1 VSEELDERT
10 VSGGAPRDR
19 LDRALARL
27 FGVSRGRAMEW
38 IAEDRVRVDG
48 RRAAKGAQVGP
59 GARVSVRRPPPDAPA
74 PQPELPVRIVHADG
88 QVVVADKPAG
98 MPSHPLKPGETGTAA
113 NALVGRFPELAS
125 VGPAPREG
133 GLVHRL
139 DTDTSG
145 LLLAARTDAAHALL
159 RAQFAARTVEKGYL
173 ALVAGELHAG
183 GEIDVPLAHDPHDAR
198 KVRAASDP
206 EWAEAHEARPASTRF
221 TPALRRAGFTLVD
234 VEIATGVLH
243 QIRAHLAFIGHPLAG
258 DALYGGPELPGL
270 SRHFLHA
277 ARLAFAHP
285 DGSRPR
291 FDSPLP
297 EDLASVLEALH

>member
-1 VSEELDERT
+1 
-10 VSGGAPRDR
+10 
-19 LDRALARL
+19 
-27 FGVSRGRAMEW
+27 
-38 IAEDRVRVDG
+38 
-48 RRAAKGAQVGP
+48 
-59 GARVSVRRPPPDAPA
+59 
-74 PQPELPVRIVHADG
+74 
-88 QVVVADKPAG
+88 
-98 MPSHPLKPGETGTAA
+98 
-113 NALVGRFPELAS
+113 
-125 VGPAPREG
+125 
-133 GLVHRL
+133 
-139 DTDTSG
+139 
-145 LLLAARTDAAHALL
+145 LLAARTEAAHALL

-173 ALVAGELHAG
+173 ALVAGELQAG

-206 EWAEAHEARPASTRF
+206 EWAEAHAARPASTRF
-221 TPALRRAGFTLVD
+221 TPIERRAGFTLVD

-297 EDLASVLEALH
+297 EDLASVVGALR